1 MIVVTMEKIY
11 CKYHPA
17 APARWHCPSCR
28 VNFCMACAEPD
39 TGRVEPTC
47 PLCGQRTTSL
57 GAGNLIRPFWQRIP
71 RFFLFPAHVIPLLFI
86 LVLAGLSM
94 LVSGSLFGMLFM
106 LAINIVFFKYAF
118 VILEDTAQGYLE
130 PRPITKSVISDELE
144 LPLKQLLLIFFI
156 GTLNYKVLQYFGLG
170 PFFITVFMSVVAFP
184 AAIMVLAVEHSFFR
198 ALNPLM
204 ILVTIKR
211 IGMSYFIMCLFLALL
226 LSGAAVASDILTTV
240 LPQKL
245 WFASSNFINMYF
257 ILIMYNMMGYVIYQY
272 HEQLGHSVTEAYL
285 ESETGGNKAVS
296 DPRFR
301 HIDILLQEGKTAEAE
316 QKLVRAIKDNPGEF
330 DAREKLHRFYIATHN
345 QKGLMQHSADYI
357 MRLLHT
363 NRPSEAMRIY
373 LEASH
378 IASQLKPGGAR
389 ERHELAELLKTNG
402 QSRAALS
409 LLNNLHQEFPSYEG
423 IPGAYLL
430 VAQIMFEYFGEEK
443 KALQVLD
450 FLKKKY
456 AGHPFLKDVEEYRQV
471 IEKMTTASQP
481 SA

>member
-1 MIVVTMEKIY
+1 
-11 CKYHPA
+11 
-17 APARWHCPSCR
+17 
-28 VNFCMACAEPD
+28 
-39 TGRVEPTC
+39 
-47 PLCGQRTTSL
+47 
-57 GAGNLIRPFWQRIP
+57 
-71 RFFLFPAHVIPLLFI
+71 
-86 LVLAGLSM
+86 
-94 LVSGSLFGMLFM
+94 M

-130 PRPITKSVISDELE
+130 PRPITKSVILDELE
-144 LPLKQLLLIFFI
+144 LPLKQLFFIFFI

-170 PFFITVFMSVVAFP
+170 PFFITVFVSVVAFP
-184 AAIMVLAVEHSFFR
+184 AAVMVLAVEHSFFR

-211 IGMSYFIMCLFLALL
+211 IGGSYFIMCLFLALL
-226 LSGAAVASDILTTV
+226 LSGAAVASDLLTTV

-285 ESETGGNKAVS
+285 EAETGGDKPVS

-316 QKLVRAIKDNPGEF
+316 QKLVQAIKENPGEF

-357 MRLLHT
+357 MRLLHA

-378 IASQLKPGGAR
+378 TAPQIKPSGAR
-389 ERHELAELLKTNG
+389 ERHELAGLLKTNG

-456 AGHPFLKDVEEYRQV
+456 AGHPFLKDVEEYQQV
-471 IEKMTTASQP
+471 IEQMTTASQP